1 MKELEGVV
9 VGLRGELERERG
21 KEKGGDLEAEEEKNR
36 VIMEQHETISEL

>member
-9 VGLRGELERERG
+9 VGLRGELEKERERG
-21 KEKGGDLEAEEEKNR
+21 KGGDLEEVEEKNR